1 MNEGIRA
8 GIIKKLIEKSQA
20 MAKKTAWEWAT
31 YFQRDIYIEATPD
44 GYSPTTKPPKKDYYK
59 IGEKYIAWKTHPTLC
74 FDYFGEVICIESWW
88 EEVWED
94 EPGTKIIGYIPRGR
108 FKTEAGESLGPLHNF
123 ITTIE
128 IKNLVDKILEDFI
141 SMDIKELK

>member
-1 MNEGIRA
+1 MAEEIRA
-8 GIIKKLIEKSQA
+8 DVIKKLKEKSQA
-20 MAKKTAWEWAT
+20 MAKKMAYEWAT

-74 FDYFGEVICIESWW
+74 FDYFGEVICTSSYW
-88 EEVWED
+88 EETYKD
-94 EPGTKIIGYIPRGR
+94 EPGTPIIGYIPRGQ
-108 FKTEAGESLGPLHNF
+108 FKTKTGETIGPVLCF

-128 IKNLVDKILEDFI
+128 IKNLVDIILEDFI